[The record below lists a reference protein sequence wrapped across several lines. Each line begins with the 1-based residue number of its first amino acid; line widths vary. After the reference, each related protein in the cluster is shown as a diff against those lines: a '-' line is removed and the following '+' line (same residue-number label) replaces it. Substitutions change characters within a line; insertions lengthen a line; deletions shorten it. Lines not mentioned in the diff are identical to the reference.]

1 MFGVKPITC
10 KEISMTTVQSK
21 YKELKAN
28 RKYIKERPVR
38 SATKIQKTFRGM
50 LSREKGKKPA
60 EVAVAAEAT
69 AIPVVAPAP
78 APQKEFK
85 PVALPVAPPTIPNP
99 QVAPPKDAGG
109 GAKERAVSP
118 PPGASPLKAK
128 GGATR
133 AGSVPGTSRAKTP
146 IRAKTPTQEVI
157 AQLPTVVASRQDL
170 EEMIKDFEDVVK
182 GRELTDKL
190 TQTEIEKLKKYNIYY
205 NKGQIDGRST
215 IKSVE
220 LKLRMAR
227 LEIKEKALVPA
238 KPKEAAGGAGA
249 EKLPS

>member
-1 MFGVKPITC
+1 VK
-10 KEISMTTVQSK
+10 
-21 YKELKAN
+21 
-28 RKYIKERPVR
+28 
-38 SATKIQKTFRGM
+38 
-50 LSREKGKKPA
+50 
-60 EVAVAAEAT
+60 
-69 AIPVVAPAP
+69 APTP
-78 APQKEFK
+78 PGDKEFK
-85 PVALPVAPPTIPNP
+85 SVALPAAPPTLPG
-99 QVAPPKDAGG
+99 QAVAPPKEAGG
-109 GAKERAVSP
+109 GVAGGGDTTRAKSP
-118 PPGASPLKAK
+118 PKGASPLKAK

-182 GRELTDKL
+182 GKELTDKL
-190 TQTEIEKLKKYNIYY
+190 TQPEIEKLKKYNIYY

-238 KPKEAAGGAGA
+238 KAKGEVAGGAGA
-249 EKLPS
+249 EKLPG